1 MMDAWK
7 FKTLHDST
15 FEATDVVHKLTDVL
29 YVSTVAGASIFIR
42 PIVVRDRV
50 GNDKINCYIYIY
62 TLSAY
67 VVFCNCNVGS
77 KPSSDCS

>member
-42 PIVVRDRV
+42 PIVVRERERV
-50 GNDKINCYIYIY
+50 GNDEVK
-62 TLSAY
+62 LSIHY
-67 VVFCNCNVGS
+67 Q
-77 KPSSDCS
+77 